1 LEEVMGS
8 LFVQLLVIGI
18 KILVI
23 LGVVLGLGA
32 YLTWVERKV
41 AAHIQRRPGPM
52 VVGWHGL
59 LQPLADGLKLI
70 TKEDIFPRTG
80 NRFLYNLALVLA
92 LVPAV
97 LVFAVVPFGP
107 EFEFF
112 GVKVKPIL
120 TDVNVGLLLVF
131 ALGSMAVY
139 AIALAGWA
147 SNSKYALIGS
157 MRKAGIIVSYEVVI
171 TFAVMGPVIL
181 AGTLSTYEIV
191 QQQINQKLWYIW
203 LQPIAFVVYMFAMLA
218 ETGRVPFDIQ
228 EAEAELVTGFT
239 VEYGGIKF
247 GLFPLVEWYV
257 EVLSLSAIAVVLFL
271 GGWSPIN
278 IPFLGFIDPLFFLG
292 PLSPFVWFV
301 LKVALLFL
309 FVLWLHWT
317 LPRYRIDQIT
327 ETAWKVMLPLT
338 FVNLVL
344 TAVLAPIV
352 WR

>member
-1 LEEVMGS
+1 MES
-8 LFVQLLVIGI
+8 LFVSLIVVLV

-23 LGVVLGLGA
+23 LGIVLGVGA

-52 VVGWHGL
+52 IVGWHGL
-59 LQPLADGLKLI
+59 LQPIADGLKLI
-70 TKEDIFPRTG
+70 TKEDLFPRYG
-80 NRFLYNLALVLA
+80 NRFLYNLAIVLA
-92 LVPAV
+92 LVPAT
-97 LVFAVVPFGP
+97 LVFAVIPFGP
-107 EFEFF
+107 EFELF
-112 GVKVKPIL
+112 GYKVKPIL

-131 ALGSMAVY
+131 GLGSLAVY
-139 AIALAGWA
+139 AIAIAGWA
-147 SNSKYALIGS
+147 SNSKYPLIGS

-171 TFAVMGPVIL
+171 TFAVMGPIIL

-191 QQQINQKLWYIW
+191 QRQIEQNLWYVW
-203 LQPIAFVVYMFAMLA
+203 VQPVAFVVYMFALLA

-239 VEYGGIKF
+239 VEYGGMKF

-257 EVLSLSAIAVVLFL
+257 EVLSLSAIAVVLFF
-271 GGWSPIN
+271 GGWSPLN
-278 IPFLGFIDPLFFLG
+278 VPFLGFVDPLFFLG
-292 PLSPFVWFV
+292 PLSPYVWFL
-301 LKVALLFL
+301 LKVTLLFL
-309 FVLWLHWT
+309 FILWLHWT

-338 FVNLVL
+338 LINIVF
-344 TAVLAPIV
+344 TAIIAPVV

>member
-1 LEEVMGS
+1 MES
-8 LFVQLLVIGI
+8 LFAALMVIGI

-23 LGVVLGLGA
+23 LLIVLGIGA
-32 YLTWVERKV
+32 YLTLVERKV

-59 LQPLADGLKLI
+59 LQPLADGLKLL
-70 TKEDIFPRTG
+70 TKEDLFPRYG
-80 NRFLYNLALVLA
+80 NKLLYNLAIVMA
-92 LVPAV
+92 LVPAS
-97 LVFAVVPFGP
+97 LVFALVPFGP
-107 EFEFF
+107 EFEVL
-112 GVKVKPIL
+112 GIKVKPIL
-120 TDVNVGLLLVF
+120 TDVNVGLLLFF
-131 ALGSMAVY
+131 ALGSLAVY

-157 MRKAGIIVSYEVVI
+157 MRKAGIVISYEVVI
-171 TFAVMGPVIL
+171 TFALMGPIIL
-181 AGTLSTYEIV
+181 AQTLSTYGIV
-191 QQQINQKLWYIW
+191 QQQIEQKLWYLW

-239 VEYGGIKF
+239 VEYGGMKF

-257 EVLSLSAIAVVLFL
+257 ETLSLSAIAVVVFL

-278 IPFLGFIDPLFFLG
+278 IPFVGFIDPLFFLG

-301 LKVALLFL
+301 LKVSLLFL

-327 ETAWKVMLPLT
+327 STAWKVMLPLT
-338 FVNLVL
+338 LVNLVF
-344 TAVLAPIV
+344 TAIIAPIV

>member
-1 LEEVMGS
+1 MEVQMES
-8 LFVQLLVIGI
+8 LLAALMVIGI

-23 LGVVLGLGA
+23 LLIVLGIGA
-32 YLTWVERKV
+32 YLTLVERKV

-59 LQPLADGLKLI
+59 LQPLADGLKLL
-70 TKEDIFPRTG
+70 TKEDLFPRYG
-80 NRFLYNLALVLA
+80 NKLLYNLAIVMA
-92 LVPAV
+92 LVPAS
-97 LVFAVVPFGP
+97 LVFALVPFGP
-107 EFEFF
+107 EFEVL
-112 GVKVKPIL
+112 GIKVKPIL
-120 TDVNVGLLLVF
+120 TDVNVGLLLFF
-131 ALGSMAVY
+131 ALGSLAVY

-157 MRKAGIIVSYEVVI
+157 MRKAGIVISYEVVI
-171 TFAVMGPVIL
+171 TFALMGPIIL
-181 AGTLSTYEIV
+181 AQTLSTYGIV
-191 QQQINQKLWYIW
+191 QQQIEQKLWYLW

-239 VEYGGIKF
+239 VEYGGMKF

-257 EVLSLSAIAVVLFL
+257 ETLSLSAIAVVVFL

-278 IPFLGFIDPLFFLG
+278 IPFVGFIDPLFFLG

-301 LKVALLFL
+301 LKVSLLFL

-327 ETAWKVMLPLT
+327 STAWKVMLPLT
-338 FVNLVL
+338 LINLVF
-344 TAVLAPIV
+344 TAIIAPIV

>member
-1 LEEVMGS
+1 MESVVVDLIV
-8 LFVQLLVIGI
+8 VIV

-23 LGVVLGLGA
+23 LGIVLGVGA

-52 VVGWHGL
+52 IVGWHGL
-59 LQPLADGLKLI
+59 LQPIADGLKLI
-70 TKEDIFPRTG
+70 TKEDLFPRYG
-80 NRFLYNLALVLA
+80 NRFLYILAIVLA
-92 LVPAV
+92 LVPAT

-107 EFEFF
+107 EFELF
-112 GVKVKPIL
+112 GYRIKPIL

-131 ALGSMAVY
+131 GLGSLAVY
-139 AIALAGWA
+139 AIAIAGWA
-147 SNSKYALIGS
+147 SNSKYPLIGS

-171 TFAVMGPVIL
+171 TFAVMGPIIL

-191 QQQINQKLWYIW
+191 QRQIDQNLWYVW
-203 LQPIAFVVYMFAMLA
+203 VQPVAFIVYMFALLA

-239 VEYGGIKF
+239 VEYGGMKF

-257 EVLSLSAIAVVLFL
+257 EVLSLSAIAVVLFF

-278 IPFLGFIDPLFFLG
+278 IPFVGFVDPLFFLG
-292 PLSPFVWFV
+292 PLSPYVWFL
-301 LKVALLFL
+301 LKVTLLFL
-309 FVLWLHWT
+309 FILWLHWT

-327 ETAWKVMLPLT
+327 ETAWKVMLPLALINIV
-338 FVNLVL
+338 F
-344 TAVLAPIV
+344 TAIIAPVV

>member
-1 LEEVMGS
+1 MESVVAGLIIAV
-8 LFVQLLVIGI
+8 I

-23 LGVVLGLGA
+23 LGIVLGVGA

-59 LQPLADGLKLI
+59 LQPLADGVKLI
-70 TKEDIFPRTG
+70 TKEDLFPRYG
-80 NRFLYNLALVLA
+80 NKFLYNLAIVLA
-92 LVPAV
+92 LVPAT

-107 EFEFF
+107 EFELF
-112 GVKVKPIL
+112 GYKIKPIL
-120 TDVNVGLLLVF
+120 TDVNVALLLVF
-131 ALGSMAVY
+131 GLGSLAVY
-139 AIALAGWA
+139 AIAIAGWA
-147 SNSKYALIGS
+147 SNSKYPLIGS
-157 MRKAGIIVSYEVVI
+157 MRKAGIIISYEVVI
-171 TFAVMGPVIL
+171 TFAVMGPIIL

-191 QQQINQKLWYIW
+191 QKQIEQNLWYVW
-203 LQPIAFVVYMFAMLA
+203 VQPVAFVVFMFALLA

-239 VEYGGIKF
+239 VEYGGMKF

-257 EVLSLSAIAVVLFL
+257 EVLSLSAIAVVLFF

-278 IPFLGFIDPLFFLG
+278 IPFMGFVDPLFFLG
-292 PLSPFVWFV
+292 PFSPYVWFL
-301 LKVALLFL
+301 LKVTALFL
-309 FVLWLHWT
+309 FILWLHWT

-327 ETAWKVMLPLT
+327 EIAWKVMLPLT
-338 FVNLVL
+338 LINIVL
-344 TAVLAPIV
+344 TAIIAPVV

>member
-1 LEEVMGS
+1 MES
-8 LFVQLLVIGI
+8 LLAALMVIGI

-23 LGVVLGLGA
+23 LLIVLGIGA
-32 YLTWVERKV
+32 YLTLVERKV

-59 LQPLADGLKLI
+59 LQPLADGLKLL
-70 TKEDIFPRTG
+70 TKEDLFPRYG
-80 NRFLYNLALVLA
+80 NKLLYNLAIVMA
-92 LVPAV
+92 LVPAS
-97 LVFAVVPFGP
+97 LVFALVPFGP
-107 EFEFF
+107 EFEVL
-112 GVKVKPIL
+112 GIKVKPIL
-120 TDVNVGLLLVF
+120 TDVNVGLLLFF
-131 ALGSMAVY
+131 ALGSLAVY

-157 MRKAGIIVSYEVVI
+157 MRKAGIVISYEVVI
-171 TFAVMGPVIL
+171 TFALMGPIIL
-181 AGTLSTYEIV
+181 AQTLSTYGIV
-191 QQQINQKLWYIW
+191 QQQIEQKLWYLW

-239 VEYGGIKF
+239 VEYGGMKF

-257 EVLSLSAIAVVLFL
+257 ETLSLSAIAVVVFL

-301 LKVALLFL
+301 LKVSLLFL

-327 ETAWKVMLPLT
+327 STAWKVMLPLT
-338 FVNLVL
+338 LVNLVF
-344 TAVLAPIV
+344 TAIIAPIV

>member
-1 LEEVMGS
+1 MEG
-8 LFVQLLVIGI
+8 VIAGLIIAVI

-23 LGVVLGLGA
+23 LGIVLGVGA

-59 LQPLADGLKLI
+59 LQPLADGVKLI
-70 TKEDIFPRTG
+70 TKEDLFPRYG
-80 NRFLYNLALVLA
+80 NRFLYNLAIVLA
-92 LVPAV
+92 LVPAT

-107 EFEFF
+107 EFELF
-112 GVKVKPIL
+112 GYKIKPIL

-131 ALGSMAVY
+131 GLGSLAVY
-139 AIALAGWA
+139 AIAIAGWA
-147 SNSKYALIGS
+147 SNSKYPLIGS
-157 MRKAGIIVSYEVVI
+157 MRKAGIIISYEVAI
-171 TFAVMGPVIL
+171 TFAVMGPLIL

-191 QQQINQKLWYIW
+191 QRQIDQNLWYIW
-203 LQPIAFVVYMFAMLA
+203 VQPIGFVVFLFSLLA

-239 VEYGGIKF
+239 VEYGGMKF

-257 EVLSLSAIAVVLFL
+257 EVLSLSAIAVVLFF

-278 IPFLGFIDPLFFLG
+278 IPFMGFVDPLFFLG
-292 PLSPFVWFV
+292 PFSPYVWFL
-301 LKVALLFL
+301 LKVTALFL
-309 FVLWLHWT
+309 FILWLHWT

-327 ETAWKVMLPLT
+327 EIAWKVMLPLALI
-338 FVNLVL
+338 NIVL
-344 TAVLAPIV
+344 TAIIAPIV

>member
-1 LEEVMGS
+1 MES
-8 LFVQLLVIGI
+8 LLAALMVIGI

-23 LGVVLGLGA
+23 LLIVLGIGA
-32 YLTWVERKV
+32 YLTLVERKV

-59 LQPLADGLKLI
+59 LQPLADGLKLL
-70 TKEDIFPRTG
+70 TKEDLFPRYG
-80 NRFLYNLALVLA
+80 NKLLYNLAIVMA
-92 LVPAV
+92 LVPAS
-97 LVFAVVPFGP
+97 LVFALVPFGP
-107 EFEFF
+107 EFEVL
-112 GVKVKPIL
+112 GIKVKPIL
-120 TDVNVGLLLVF
+120 TDVNVGLLLFF
-131 ALGSMAVY
+131 ALGSLAVY

-157 MRKAGIIVSYEVVI
+157 MRKAGIVISYEVVI
-171 TFAVMGPVIL
+171 TFALMGPIIL
-181 AGTLSTYEIV
+181 AQTLSTYGIV
-191 QQQINQKLWYIW
+191 QQQIEQKLWYLW

-239 VEYGGIKF
+239 VEYGGMKF

-257 EVLSLSAIAVVLFL
+257 ETLSLSAIAVVVFL

-278 IPFLGFIDPLFFLG
+278 IPFVGFIDPLFFLG

-301 LKVALLFL
+301 LKVSLLFL

-327 ETAWKVMLPLT
+327 STAWKVMLPLT
-338 FVNLVL
+338 LVNLVF
-344 TAVLAPIV
+344 TAIIAPIV

>member
-1 LEEVMGS
+1 MESVVAGLIIAV
-8 LFVQLLVIGI
+8 I

-23 LGVVLGLGA
+23 LGIVLGVGA

-59 LQPLADGLKLI
+59 LQPLADGVKLI
-70 TKEDIFPRTG
+70 TKEDLFPRYG
-80 NRFLYNLALVLA
+80 NKFLYNLAIVLA
-92 LVPAV
+92 LVPAT

-107 EFEFF
+107 EFELF
-112 GVKVKPIL
+112 GYKIKPIL
-120 TDVNVGLLLVF
+120 TDVNVALLLVF
-131 ALGSMAVY
+131 GLGSLAVY
-139 AIALAGWA
+139 AIAIAGWA
-147 SNSKYALIGS
+147 SNSKYPLIGS

-171 TFAVMGPVIL
+171 TFAVMGPIIL

-191 QQQINQKLWYIW
+191 QRQIEQNLWYVW
-203 LQPIAFVVYMFAMLA
+203 VQPVAFVVFMFALLA

-239 VEYGGIKF
+239 VEYGGMKF

-257 EVLSLSAIAVVLFL
+257 EVLSLSAIAVVLFF

-278 IPFLGFIDPLFFLG
+278 IPFMGFVDPLFFLG
-292 PLSPFVWFV
+292 PFSPYVWFL
-301 LKVALLFL
+301 LKVTALFL
-309 FVLWLHWT
+309 FILWLHWT

-327 ETAWKVMLPLT
+327 EIAWKVMLPLT
-338 FVNLVL
+338 LINIVL
-344 TAVLAPIV
+344 TAIIAPVV

>member
-1 LEEVMGS
+1 MEG
-8 LFVQLLVIGI
+8 LLSALIIIGI

-23 LGVVLGLGA
+23 LAIVLGVGA
-32 YLTWVERKV
+32 YLTLVERKV

-59 LQPLADGLKLI
+59 LQPLADGLKLL
-70 TKEDIFPRTG
+70 TKEDLFPRYG
-80 NRFLYNLALVLA
+80 NKFLYNLAIVMA
-92 LVPAV
+92 LVPAS

-107 EFEFF
+107 EFEVF
-112 GVKVKPIL
+112 GIRVKPIL
-120 TDVNVGLLLVF
+120 TDVNVGLLLFF
-131 ALGSMAVY
+131 ALGSLAIY

-157 MRKAGIIVSYEVVI
+157 MRKAGIVISYEVVI
-171 TFAVMGPVIL
+171 TFALMGPIIL
-181 AGTLSTYEIV
+181 AQTLSTYSIV
-191 QQQINQKLWYIW
+191 QQQIEQKLWYIW
-203 LQPIAFVVYMFAMLA
+203 LQPVAFVVYMFAMLA

-239 VEYGGIKF
+239 VEYGGMKF

-257 EVLSLSAIAVVLFL
+257 ETLSLSAIAVVVFL

-278 IPFLGFIDPLFFLG
+278 IPFVGFIDPLFFLG

-301 LKVALLFL
+301 LKVSLLFL

-327 ETAWKVMLPLT
+327 STAWKVMLPLT
-338 FVNLVL
+338 LVNLVF
-344 TAVLAPIV
+344 TAIIAPVV

>member
-1 LEEVMGS
+1 MESVVAG
-8 LFVQLLVIGI
+8 VIIAVI

-23 LGVVLGLGA
+23 LGIVLGVGA

-59 LQPLADGLKLI
+59 LQPLADGVKLI
-70 TKEDIFPRTG
+70 TKEDLFPRYG
-80 NRFLYNLALVLA
+80 NKFLYNLAIILA
-92 LVPAV
+92 LVPAT

-107 EFEFF
+107 EFELF
-112 GVKVKPIL
+112 GYKIKPIL
-120 TDVNVGLLLVF
+120 TDVNVALLLVF
-131 ALGSMAVY
+131 GLGSLAVY
-139 AIALAGWA
+139 AIAIAGWA
-147 SNSKYALIGS
+147 SNSKYPLIGS
-157 MRKAGIIVSYEVVI
+157 MRKAGIIISYEVAI
-171 TFAVMGPVIL
+171 TFAVMGPLIL

-191 QQQINQKLWYIW
+191 QRQIEQNLWYIW
-203 LQPIAFVVYMFAMLA
+203 VQPIGFVVFLFSLLA

-239 VEYGGIKF
+239 VEYGGMKF

-257 EVLSLSAIAVVLFL
+257 EVLSLSAIAVVLFF

-278 IPFLGFIDPLFFLG
+278 IPFMGFVDPLFFLG
-292 PLSPFVWFV
+292 PFSPYVWFL
-301 LKVALLFL
+301 LKVTVLFL
-309 FVLWLHWT
+309 FILWLHWT

-327 ETAWKVMLPLT
+327 EIAWKVMLPLALI
-338 FVNLVL
+338 NIVL
-344 TAVLAPIV
+344 TAIIAPVV

>member
-1 LEEVMGS
+1 MES
-8 LFVQLLVIGI
+8 VIAGVIIAVI

-23 LGVVLGLGA
+23 LGIVLGVGA

-59 LQPLADGLKLI
+59 LQPLADGVKLI
-70 TKEDIFPRTG
+70 TKEDLFPRYG
-80 NRFLYNLALVLA
+80 NKFLYNLAIVLA
-92 LVPAV
+92 LVPAT

-107 EFEFF
+107 EFELF
-112 GVKVKPIL
+112 GYKIKPIL
-120 TDVNVGLLLVF
+120 TDVNVALLLVF
-131 ALGSMAVY
+131 GLGSLAVY
-139 AIALAGWA
+139 AIAIAGWA
-147 SNSKYALIGS
+147 SNSKYPLIGS
-157 MRKAGIIVSYEVVI
+157 MRKAGIIISYEVAI
-171 TFAVMGPVIL
+171 TFAVMGPLIL

-191 QQQINQKLWYIW
+191 QRQIEQNLWYIW
-203 LQPIAFVVYMFAMLA
+203 VQPIGFVVFLFSLLA

-239 VEYGGIKF
+239 VEYGGMKF

-257 EVLSLSAIAVVLFL
+257 EVLSLSAIAVVLFF

-278 IPFLGFIDPLFFLG
+278 IPFMGFVDPLFFLG
-292 PLSPFVWFV
+292 PFSPYVWFL
-301 LKVALLFL
+301 LKVTVLFL
-309 FVLWLHWT
+309 FILWLHWT

-327 ETAWKVMLPLT
+327 EIAWKVMLPLALI
-338 FVNLVL
+338 NIVL
-344 TAVLAPIV
+344 TAIIAPVV

>member
-1 LEEVMGS
+1 MESIVAGLIIAV
-8 LFVQLLVIGI
+8 I

-23 LGVVLGLGA
+23 LGIVLGVGA

-70 TKEDIFPRTG
+70 TKEDLFPRYG
-80 NRFLYNLALVLA
+80 NKFLYNLAIVLA
-92 LVPAV
+92 LVPAT

-107 EFEFF
+107 EFEIF
-112 GVKVKPIL
+112 GYKIKPIL

-131 ALGSMAVY
+131 GLGSLAVY
-139 AIALAGWA
+139 AIAIAGWA
-147 SNSKYALIGS
+147 SNSKYPLIGS
-157 MRKAGIIVSYEVVI
+157 MRKAGIIISYEVVI
-171 TFAVMGPVIL
+171 TFAVMGPLIL

-191 QQQINQKLWYIW
+191 QKQIEQNLWYVW
-203 LQPIAFVVYMFAMLA
+203 VQPVAFVVFMFALLA

-239 VEYGGIKF
+239 VEYGGMKF

-257 EVLSLSAIAVVLFL
+257 EVLSLSAIAVVLFF

-278 IPFLGFIDPLFFLG
+278 IPFVGFVDPLFFLG
-292 PLSPFVWFV
+292 PFSPYVWFL
-301 LKVALLFL
+301 LKVTLLFL
-309 FVLWLHWT
+309 FILWLHWT

-327 ETAWKVMLPLT
+327 ETAWKIMLPLT
-338 FVNLVL
+338 LINIVF
-344 TAVLAPIV
+344 TAVIAPVV
-352 WR
+352 WG

>member
-1 LEEVMGS
+1 MESVVAG
-8 LFVQLLVIGI
+8 VVIAVI

-23 LGVVLGLGA
+23 LGIVLGVGA

-59 LQPLADGLKLI
+59 LQPIADGLKLI
-70 TKEDIFPRTG
+70 TKEDLFPRYG
-80 NRFLYNLALVLA
+80 NKFLYNLAIVLA
-92 LVPAV
+92 LVPAT

-107 EFEFF
+107 EFELF
-112 GVKVKPIL
+112 GYRIKPIL
-120 TDVNVGLLLVF
+120 TDVNVALLLVF
-131 ALGSMAVY
+131 GLGSLAVY
-139 AIALAGWA
+139 AIAIAGWA
-147 SNSKYALIGS
+147 SNSKYPLIGS
-157 MRKAGIIVSYEVVI
+157 MRKAGIIISYEVAI
-171 TFAVMGPVIL
+171 TFAVMGPLIL

-191 QQQINQKLWYIW
+191 QRQIEQNLWYIW
-203 LQPIAFVVYMFAMLA
+203 VQPIAFVVFLFSLLA

-239 VEYGGIKF
+239 VEYGGMKF

-257 EVLSLSAIAVVLFL
+257 EVLSLSAIAVVLFF

-278 IPFLGFIDPLFFLG
+278 IPFVGFVDPLFFLG
-292 PLSPFVWFV
+292 PFSPYVWFL
-301 LKVALLFL
+301 LKVTVLFL
-309 FVLWLHWT
+309 FILWLHWT

-327 ETAWKVMLPLT
+327 EIAWKVMLPLALI
-338 FVNLVL
+338 NIVL
-344 TAVLAPIV
+344 TAIIAPVV

>member
-1 LEEVMGS
+1 MESIVAG
-8 LFVQLLVIGI
+8 LVIAVI

-23 LGVVLGLGA
+23 LGIVLGVGA

-59 LQPLADGLKLI
+59 LQPLADGVKLI
-70 TKEDIFPRTG
+70 TKEDLFPRYG
-80 NRFLYNLALVLA
+80 NKFLYNLAIILA
-92 LVPAV
+92 LVPAT

-107 EFEFF
+107 EFELF
-112 GVKVKPIL
+112 GYKIKPIL
-120 TDVNVGLLLVF
+120 TDVNVALLLVF
-131 ALGSMAVY
+131 GLGSLAVY
-139 AIALAGWA
+139 AIAIAGWA
-147 SNSKYALIGS
+147 SNSKYPLIGS
-157 MRKAGIIVSYEVVI
+157 MRKAGIIISYEVVI
-171 TFAVMGPVIL
+171 TFAVMGPIIL

-191 QQQINQKLWYIW
+191 QKQIEQNLWYVW
-203 LQPIAFVVYMFAMLA
+203 VQPVAFVVYMFALLA

-239 VEYGGIKF
+239 VEYGGMKF

-257 EVLSLSAIAVVLFL
+257 EVLSLSAIAVVLFF

-278 IPFLGFIDPLFFLG
+278 IPFLGFVDPLFFLG
-292 PLSPFVWFV
+292 AFSPYVWFL
-301 LKVALLFL
+301 LKVTALFL
-309 FVLWLHWT
+309 FILWLHWT

-338 FVNLVL
+338 LINIVF
-344 TAVLAPIV
+344 TAVIAPIV
-352 WR
+352 WG

>member
-1 LEEVMGS
+1 LEEVMES
-8 LFVQLLVIGI
+8 LFIQLLVIGI

-23 LGVVLGLGA
+23 LGVVL
-32 YLTWVERKV
+32 
-41 AAHIQRRPGPM
+41 
-52 VVGWHGL
+52 
-59 LQPLADGLKLI
+59 
-70 TKEDIFPRTG
+70 
-80 NRFLYNLALVLA
+80 FLYNLALVLA

-107 EFEFF
+107 EFEVF

-171 TFAVMGPVIL
+171 TFAVMGPIIL

-191 QQQINQKLWYIW
+191 QQQ
-203 LQPIAFVVYMFAMLA
+203 M
-218 ETGRVPFDIQ
+218 
-228 EAEAELVTGFT
+228 TGFT

-257 EVLSLSAIAVVLFL
+257 EVLSLSAIGVVLFL

>member
-1 LEEVMGS
+1 MES
-8 LFVQLLVIGI
+8 LLAALMVIGI
-18 KILVI
+18 RILVI
-23 LGVVLGLGA
+23 LLIVLGIGA
-32 YLTWVERKV
+32 YLTLVERKV

-59 LQPLADGLKLI
+59 LQPLADGLKLL
-70 TKEDIFPRTG
+70 TKEDLFPRYG
-80 NRFLYNLALVLA
+80 NKLLYNLAIVMA
-92 LVPAV
+92 LVPAS
-97 LVFAVVPFGP
+97 LVFALVPFGP
-107 EFEFF
+107 EFEVL
-112 GVKVKPIL
+112 GIKVKPIL
-120 TDVNVGLLLVF
+120 TDVNVGLLLFF
-131 ALGSMAVY
+131 ALGSLAVY

-157 MRKAGIIVSYEVVI
+157 MRKAGIVISYEVVI
-171 TFAVMGPVIL
+171 TFALMGPIIL
-181 AGTLSTYEIV
+181 AQTLSTYGIV
-191 QQQINQKLWYIW
+191 QQQIEQKLWYLW

-239 VEYGGIKF
+239 VEYGGMKF

-257 EVLSLSAIAVVLFL
+257 ETLSLSAIAVVVFL

-278 IPFLGFIDPLFFLG
+278 IPFVGFIDPLFFLG

-301 LKVALLFL
+301 LKVSLLFL

-327 ETAWKVMLPLT
+327 STAWKVMLPLT
-338 FVNLVL
+338 LVNLVF
-344 TAVLAPIV
+344 TAIIAPIV

>member
-1 LEEVMGS
+1 M
-8 LFVQLLVIGI
+8 IA
-18 KILVI
+18 VI
-23 LGVVLGLGA
+23 LIKVLIIVALVLGLGA
-32 YLTWVERKV
+32 FLTLVERKFAGHV
-41 AAHIQRRPGPM
+41 QRRPGPM

-70 TKEDIFPRTG
+70 TKEDLFPSMG
-80 NRFLYNLALVLA
+80 NRILYNLAIILA
-92 LVPAV
+92 LVPAA
-97 LVFAVVPFGP
+97 LVFAVIPFGP
-107 EFEFF
+107 EFSI
-112 GVKVKPIL
+112 GSISVKPIL

-131 ALGSMAVY
+131 AFGSMAVF

-157 MRKAGIIVSYEVVI
+157 MRKAGIVISYEVVI
-171 TFAVMGPVIL
+171 TFAVMGPIIL

-191 QQQINQKLWYIW
+191 QNQIQQKLWYIW
-203 LQPIAFVVYMFAMLA
+203 VQPIAFIVYLFAMLA

-239 VEYGGIKF
+239 VEYGGMKF

-278 IPFLGFIDPLFFLG
+278 IPFIGFIDPLFFLG
-292 PLSPFVWFV
+292 PLSGFAWFI
-301 LKVALLFL
+301 LKLSALFL
-309 FVLWLHWT
+309 LTLWIHWT

-327 ETAWKVMLPLT
+327 QIAWSVMLPLT
-338 FVNLVL
+338 LVNLVL
-344 TAVLAPIV
+344 TAIIAPLI

>member
-1 LEEVMGS
+1 MDS
-8 LFVQLLVIGI
+8 LLINLVVILI
-18 KILVI
+18 KIVVI
-23 LGVVLGLGA
+23 LAIVLGVGA
-32 YLTWVERKV
+32 YLTLVERKV

-70 TKEDIFPRTG
+70 TKEDLFPRYG
-80 NRFLYNLALVLA
+80 NKFLYNLALIMA
-92 LVPAV
+92 LVPAT

-107 EFEFF
+107 EFEVF
-112 GVKVKPIL
+112 GIKIKPIL

-139 AIALAGWA
+139 GIALAGWA

-157 MRKAGIIVSYEVVI
+157 MRKAGIVVSYEVVI
-171 TFAVMGPVIL
+171 TFAVLGPIIL
-181 AGTLSTYEIV
+181 AGSLSTYEIV
-191 QQQINQKLWYIW
+191 QKQIEQKLWYVW
-203 LQPIAFVVYMFAMLA
+203 LQPLAFVLYMFSMLA
-218 ETGRVPFDIQ
+218 ETGRVPFDVQ

-239 VEYGGIKF
+239 VEYGGMKF

-257 EVLSLSAIAVVLFL
+257 EVLSLSAIAVVLFF

-278 IPFLGFIDPLFFLG
+278 IPFVGFVDPLFFLG
-292 PLSPFVWFV
+292 PLSPYVWFL
-301 LKVALLFL
+301 LKVTLLFL

-317 LPRYRIDQIT
+317 LPRYRIDQIA
-327 ETAWKVMLPLT
+327 ETAWKIMLPLT
-338 FVNLVL
+338 FVNLAA
-344 TAVLAPIV
+344 TAVFAPIV

>member
-1 LEEVMGS
+1 MES
-8 LFVQLLVIGI
+8 VIAGLIIAVI

-23 LGVVLGLGA
+23 LGIVLGVGA

-59 LQPLADGLKLI
+59 LQPLADGVKLI
-70 TKEDIFPRTG
+70 TKEDLFPRYG
-80 NRFLYNLALVLA
+80 NKFLYNLAIVLA
-92 LVPAV
+92 LVPAT

-107 EFEFF
+107 EFELF
-112 GVKVKPIL
+112 GYKIKPIL

-131 ALGSMAVY
+131 GLGSLAVY
-139 AIALAGWA
+139 AIAIAGWA
-147 SNSKYALIGS
+147 SNSKYPLIGS
-157 MRKAGIIVSYEVVI
+157 MRKAGIIISYEVAI
-171 TFAVMGPVIL
+171 TFAVMGPLIL

-191 QQQINQKLWYIW
+191 QRQIEQNLWYIW
-203 LQPIAFVVYMFAMLA
+203 VQPIGFVVFLFSLLA

-239 VEYGGIKF
+239 VEYGGMKF

-257 EVLSLSAIAVVLFL
+257 EVLSLSAIAVVLFF

-278 IPFLGFIDPLFFLG
+278 IPFLGFVDPLFFLG
-292 PLSPFVWFV
+292 PFSPYVWFL
-301 LKVALLFL
+301 LKVTALFL
-309 FVLWLHWT
+309 FILWLHWT

-327 ETAWKVMLPLT
+327 EIAWKVMLPLALI
-338 FVNLVL
+338 NIVL
-344 TAVLAPIV
+344 TAIIAPIV

>member
-1 LEEVMGS
+1 MMEIAVNL
-8 LFVQLLVIGI
+8 LFILI

-23 LGVVLGLGA
+23 LVIALGIGA
-32 YLTWVERKV
+32 YLTLVERKV

-59 LQPLADGLKLI
+59 LQPIADGVKLI
-70 TKEDIFPRTG
+70 TKEDLFPRYG
-80 NRFLYNLALVLA
+80 NRFLYNLALIMA

-107 EFEFF
+107 TIEIGGREI
-112 GVKVKPIL
+112 KPIL
-120 TDVNVGLLLVF
+120 TDVNVGILLVF
-131 ALGSMAVY
+131 GLGSLAVY

-157 MRKAGIIVSYEVVI
+157 MRKAGIIISYEVAI
-171 TFAVMGPVIL
+171 TFAVMGPLML
-181 AGTLSTYEIV
+181 AGTLSTFEIV
-191 QQQINQKLWYIW
+191 QAQIDQKLWYFWI
-203 LQPIAFVVYMFAMLA
+203 QPVAFVVYMFSLLA

-257 EVLSLSAIAVVLFL
+257 EVLTLSAIAVVLFF

-278 IPFLGFIDPLFFLG
+278 IPFLGFVDPLFFLG
-292 PLSPFVWFV
+292 PFAPFVWFV
-301 LKVALLFL
+301 LKVALLLL

-327 ETAWKVMLPLT
+327 TIAWKVMLPLALL
-338 FVNLVL
+338 NLVI
-344 TAVLAPIV
+344 TAVIAPLI

>member
-1 LEEVMGS
+1 MESVVVG
-8 LFVQLLVIGI
+8 LVVVVI

-23 LGVVLGLGA
+23 LGIVLGVGA

-70 TKEDIFPRTG
+70 TKEDLFPRYG
-80 NRFLYNLALVLA
+80 NKFLYNLAIVLA
-92 LVPAV
+92 LVPAT

-107 EFEFF
+107 EFEVF
-112 GVKVKPIL
+112 GYQIKPIL

-131 ALGSMAVY
+131 GLGSLAVY
-139 AIALAGWA
+139 AIAIAGWA
-147 SNSKYALIGS
+147 SNSKYPLIGS
-157 MRKAGIIVSYEVVI
+157 MRKAGIIISYEVVI
-171 TFAVMGPVIL
+171 TFAVMGPIIL

-191 QQQINQKLWYIW
+191 QRQIDQNLWYVW
-203 LQPIAFVVYMFAMLA
+203 VQPVAFVVFMFALLA

-239 VEYGGIKF
+239 VEYGGMKF
-247 GLFPLVEWYV
+247 GLFPLVEWYI
-257 EVLSLSAIAVVLFL
+257 EALSLSAIAVVLFF

-278 IPFLGFIDPLFFLG
+278 IPFVGFVDPLFFLG
-292 PLSPFVWFV
+292 PLSPYVWFL
-301 LKVALLFL
+301 LKVTLLFL
-309 FVLWLHWT
+309 FILWLHWT

-338 FVNLVL
+338 LINIVL
-344 TAVLAPIV
+344 TAVIAPIV
-352 WR
+352 WK

>member
-1 LEEVMGS
+1 MES
-8 LFVQLLVIGI
+8 VIAGLIIAVI

-23 LGVVLGLGA
+23 LGIVLGVGA
-32 YLTWVERKV
+32 YLTLVERKV

-59 LQPLADGLKLI
+59 LQPLADGLKLM
-70 TKEDIFPRTG
+70 TKEDLFPRYG
-80 NRFLYNLALVLA
+80 NKFLYNLALIMA
-92 LVPAV
+92 LVPAT
-97 LVFAVVPFGP
+97 LVFAVIPFGP
-107 EFEFF
+107 EFEIF
-112 GVKVKPIL
+112 GYKIKPIL

-131 ALGSMAVY
+131 GLGSLAVY

-147 SNSKYALIGS
+147 SNSKYPLIGS
-157 MRKAGIIVSYEVVI
+157 MRKAGIIISYEVAI
-171 TFAVMGPVIL
+171 TFAVMGPLIL
-181 AGTLSTYEIV
+181 AGTLSTYSIV
-191 QQQINQKLWYIW
+191 EAQIEQKLWYVW
-203 LQPIAFVVYMFAMLA
+203 LQPVAFVVFMFSLLA

-239 VEYGGIKF
+239 VEYGGMKF

-278 IPFLGFIDPLFFLG
+278 IPFIGFVDPLFFLG
-292 PLSPFVWFV
+292 PLSPFVWFI
-301 LKVALLFL
+301 LKVTALFL
-309 FVLWLHWT
+309 FILWLHWT

-327 ETAWKVMLPLT
+327 EIAWKVMLPLAL
-338 FVNLVL
+338 FNLVF
-344 TAVLAPIV
+344 TAIIAPIV

>member
-1 LEEVMGS
+1 MESVVAG
-8 LFVQLLVIGI
+8 VVIAVI

-23 LGVVLGLGA
+23 LGIVLGVGA

-59 LQPLADGLKLI
+59 LQPIADGLKLI
-70 TKEDIFPRTG
+70 TKEDLFPRYG
-80 NRFLYNLALVLA
+80 NKFLYNLAIVLA
-92 LVPAV
+92 LVPAT

-107 EFEFF
+107 EFELF
-112 GVKVKPIL
+112 GYRIKPIL
-120 TDVNVGLLLVF
+120 TDVNVALLLVF
-131 ALGSMAVY
+131 GLGSLAVY
-139 AIALAGWA
+139 AIAIAGWA
-147 SNSKYALIGS
+147 SNSKYPLIGS
-157 MRKAGIIVSYEVVI
+157 MRKAGIIISYEVAI
-171 TFAVMGPVIL
+171 TFAVMGPLIL

-191 QQQINQKLWYIW
+191 QRQIEQNLWYIW
-203 LQPIAFVVYMFAMLA
+203 VQPIAFVVFLFSLLA

-239 VEYGGIKF
+239 VEYGGMKF

-257 EVLSLSAIAVVLFL
+257 EVLSLSAIAVVLFF

-278 IPFLGFIDPLFFLG
+278 IPFMGFVDPLFFLG
-292 PLSPFVWFV
+292 PFSPYVWFL
-301 LKVALLFL
+301 LKVTVLFL
-309 FVLWLHWT
+309 FILWLHWT

-327 ETAWKVMLPLT
+327 EIAWKVMLPLALI
-338 FVNLVL
+338 NIVL
-344 TAVLAPIV
+344 TAIIAPVV

>member
-1 LEEVMGS
+1 MES
-8 LFVQLLVIGI
+8 LLAALMVIGI

-23 LGVVLGLGA
+23 LLIVLGIGA
-32 YLTWVERKV
+32 YLTLVERKV

-59 LQPLADGLKLI
+59 LQPLADGLKLL
-70 TKEDIFPRTG
+70 TKEDLFPRYG
-80 NRFLYNLALVLA
+80 NKLLYNLAIVMA
-92 LVPAV
+92 LVPAS
-97 LVFAVVPFGP
+97 LVFALVPFGP
-107 EFEFF
+107 EFEVL
-112 GVKVKPIL
+112 GIKVRPIL
-120 TDVNVGLLLVF
+120 TDVNVGLLLFF
-131 ALGSMAVY
+131 ALGSLAVY

-157 MRKAGIIVSYEVVI
+157 MRKAGIVISYEVVI
-171 TFAVMGPVIL
+171 TFALMGPIIL
-181 AGTLSTYEIV
+181 AQTLSTYGIV
-191 QQQINQKLWYIW
+191 QQQIEQKLWYLW

-239 VEYGGIKF
+239 VEYGGMKF

-257 EVLSLSAIAVVLFL
+257 ETLSLSAIAVVVFL

-278 IPFLGFIDPLFFLG
+278 IPFVGFIDPLFFLG

-301 LKVALLFL
+301 LKVSLLFL

-327 ETAWKVMLPLT
+327 STAWKVMLPLT
-338 FVNLVL
+338 LVNLVF
-344 TAVLAPIV
+344 TAIIAPIV

>member
-1 LEEVMGS
+1 MEGVLAW
-8 LFVQLLVIGI
+8 LVITII

-23 LGVVLGLGA
+23 LGIVLGIGA
-32 YLTWVERKV
+32 YLTLVERKV

-59 LQPLADGLKLI
+59 LQPLADGLKLL
-70 TKEDIFPRTG
+70 TKEDLFPRYG
-80 NRFLYNLALVLA
+80 NRFLYNLALVMA
-92 LVPAV
+92 LVPAT

-107 EFEFF
+107 EFEAF
-112 GVKVKPIL
+112 GIKIKPIL

-131 ALGSMAVY
+131 ALGSMAVF
-139 AIALAGWA
+139 AIVLAGWA

-157 MRKAGIIVSYEVVI
+157 MRKAGIIISYEVVI
-171 TFAVMGPVIL
+171 TFAVMGPIIL
-181 AGTLSTYEIV
+181 AGTLSTYDIV
-191 QQQINQKLWYIW
+191 QKQIEQKLWYIW
-203 LQPIAFVVYMFAMLA
+203 LQPLAFVVYMFAMLA

-239 VEYGGIKF
+239 VEYGGMKF

-278 IPFLGFIDPLFFLG
+278 IPFLGFVDPLFFLG
-292 PLSPFVWFV
+292 PFSPYVWFV
-301 LKVALLFL
+301 LKVSLLFL

-338 FVNLVL
+338 FINLVL
-344 TAVLAPIV
+344 TAIVAPLV